1 MRPTVLIVTALTAIT
16 LVATACAPNSAP
28 TSAPPAVVATQPAAA
43 KSSGTQAPPEATPSG
58 PAMVN
63 VSTGSM
69 GPYLVSGNGMTLY
82 LLMKDSPG
90 TSTCSGG
97 CPSIWPPLL
106 TAGTAQAGS
115 GVDASKLGTLTRADG
130 STQVTYNG
138 WPLYNYSK
146 DTKPGDTI
154 GEGFKTVWYIIS
166 PTGDALK

>member
-1 MRPTVLIVTALTAIT
+1 MRPNVLIVAALTATT
-16 LVATACAPNSAP
+16 LIASACAPSVAPASA
-28 TSAPPAVVATQPAAA
+28 APAAMATQPAAA
-43 KSSGTQAPPEATPSG
+43 KSSGTQAPAEATPSG

-82 LLMKDSPG
+82 LLTKDSPG
-90 TSTCSGG
+90 TSTCTGG
-97 CPSIWPPLL
+97 CLSIWFPLL
-106 TAGTAQAGS
+106 TQGAPQVGS

-146 DTKPGDTI
+146 DTKPGDTV